1 MLHENVPPPAEWMKY
16 GNPDMYHQTTV
27 QTYSADNPLNLL
39 DQISFSVVM
48 ILETLKDRLL
58 RSPLYIKS
66 SSQTLSMHNDS
77 VVLISQCHKQTYTD
91 TKLWI
96 MMDLN
101 ELQQIRKT
109 ILCKYAHH
117 FLHLPREFAC
127 HKHLGNCFDHMLHLY
142 LIVSIY
148 FALWHG
154 MSVYLMF

>member
-1 MLHENVPPPAEWMKY
+1 MKSRLCVCAKVVLSFT
-16 GNPDMYHQTTV
+16 HTSSCT
-27 QTYSADNPLNLL
+27 
-39 DQISFSVVM
+39 SFSKTNATWKCAAACRMNEIWKSRHVSPGHSTDLQCRQSTQFVGSDL
-48 ILETLKDRLL
+48 ILCCHDTWDFKDRLL

-117 FLHLPREFAC
+117 FLHLPR
-127 HKHLGNCFDHMLHLY
+127 
-142 LIVSIY
+142 
-148 FALWHG
+148 
-154 MSVYLMF
+154 